1 VEPTQS
7 PTSAFPVP
15 ASAILFSCPVSF
27 CYVENEVTWAEGVA
41 QAVGLECLPSKS
53 KALNSNPR
61 TEERK
66 RESEVVK

>member
-1 VEPTQS
+1 
-7 PTSAFPVP
+7 
-15 ASAILFSCPVSF
+15 LFSCPVSF